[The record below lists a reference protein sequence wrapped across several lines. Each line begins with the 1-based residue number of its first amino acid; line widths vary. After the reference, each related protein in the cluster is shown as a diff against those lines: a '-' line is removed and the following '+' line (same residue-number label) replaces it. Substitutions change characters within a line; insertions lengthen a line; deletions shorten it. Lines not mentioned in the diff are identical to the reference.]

1 MSHFSVCVIVPD
13 DGVVNNIHANNLED
27 YLIPVLA
34 PFDEQTEEE
43 KYREF
48 EDRTEEAKADFENDT
63 MRVVRFPDGS
73 IHSIYDDAFNKSF
86 FIEEDRIYAFGSN
99 RDRKSKL
106 QTEESKALELV
117 TDYPVKSWYPSFEAY
132 CDEHRGFV
140 KASDGRWGYTCN
152 PNAKW
157 DWWQIGGRFP
167 NRFLVP
173 EGLQDCIPS
182 AKGDDGESAIPP
194 EGYQYADAARKK
206 DICWDVMRKIAV
218 DTVEKRYQ
226 KCVRA
231 FEIKDLTDFGPLC
244 RILDEG
250 ISAWGEMLYLKG
262 ETLDE
267 YKARKGATDL
277 DRYMC
282 HTYAFIDRNGDWT
295 GSGDMGWFGI
305 SSNDKDERAWN
316 DEIQKLMNEAKDD
329 DFLAIVD
336 CHI

>member
-1 MSHFSVCVIVPD
+1 
-13 DGVVNNIHANNLED
+13 
-27 YLIPVLA
+27 
-34 PFDEQTEEE
+34 
-43 KYREF
+43 
-48 EDRTEEAKADFENDT
+48 

-86 FIEEDRIYAFGSN
+86 FIEEDRIYAFGPN

-117 TDYPVKSWYPSFEAY
+117 TDYPVKAWYSSFEAY

-140 KASDGRWGYTCN
+140 KASDGRWGYTYN

-173 EGLQDCIPS
+173 AGLQDCIPS
-182 AKGDDGESAIPP
+182 AKDDDGESAIPP

-231 FEIKDLTDFGPLC
+231 FESKDITDFGPLC

-282 HTYAFIDRNGDWT
+282 HTYAFVDRNGDWA

-305 SSNDKDERAWN
+305 SSNCLLYTSPSPRDTR
-316 DEIQKLMNEAKDD
+316 
-329 DFLAIVD
+329 
-336 CHI
+336 